1 MGRYLTKEKGMKNII
16 ITGLSLLLVG
26 VSAQAEVIQSVNFN
40 PARFG
45 QFERLKVSEKATL
58 KGGLKAQSM
67 RVHSAGTI
75 NLEETPSAEQGR
87 LAYDII
93 KLDGSNGYY
102 SLGSS
107 FPDNPTLS
115 FPSTCFSSM
124 ENCVDAT
131 NTGALKVAFSD
142 GKARFRA
149 PNNYSDNPS
158 SRIRQITT
166 NANLLRL
173 EALYATI
180 QGKLYVTGNGGY
192 TFRNGASDTPLRL
205 AGNWIPLPSASGAPT
220 GSTLTWETRKTVKY
234 ANRGGEQ
241 VRVLVLKGQNTS
253 SSCNKTCPTRACPN
267 GKSGKITYK
276 LNTTTC
282 TCEEVSNT
290 CGYKYVLMDHEVQM
304 QYEMTADLR
313 GAVDYTTTCR
323 NGNYSNFCREYFY
336 GAKHIEAR
344 INEYSSRY
352 NENYRVA
359 YDAEAGRSCSTPG
372 EIVFNPNDKF
382 CFYTG
387 CIRSTEP
394 SGYNASEK
402 TWCITDVNNPEELAQ
417 YGMCKVTVFMH
428 GVPYK
433 CQ

>member
-1 MGRYLTKEKGMKNII
+1 MGHYLIKEKGMKNII

-45 QFERLKVSEKATL
+45 QYERLKVSEKATL

-107 FPDNPTLS
+107 FPEKPTLS

-124 ENCVDAT
+124 ENCVDST

-142 GKARFRA
+142 GKARFHA

-180 QGKLYVTGNGGY
+180 QGKLNVTGNGGY

-241 VRVLVLKGQNTS
+241 VRVLVLKGKNT
-253 SSCNKTCPTRACPN
+253 SSCNKTCHDGNCP
-267 GKSGKITYK
+267 GGYTGKITYR

-282 TCEEVSNT
+282 SCEVASNT
-290 CGYKYVLMDHEVQM
+290 CKPNETYRWIAHANGNIPACVNCGLSVDNCRRGRTPNGNTITTIPGYNVPCSS
-304 QYEMTADLR
+304 
-313 GAVDYTTTCR
+313 TTC
-323 NGNYSNFCREYFY
+323 NASTLHTYCTDVSISQAPNYHETWQS
-336 GAKHIEAR
+336 
-344 INEYSSRY
+344 
-352 NENYRVA
+352 
-359 YDAEAGRSCSTPG
+359 
-372 EIVFNPNDKF
+372 
-382 CFYTG
+382 CFYHQFA
-387 CIRSTEP
+387 C
-394 SGYNASEK
+394 EK
-402 TWCITDVNNPEELAQ
+402 
-417 YGMCKVTVFMH
+417 K
-428 GVPYK
+428 
-433 CQ
+433 

>member
-1 MGRYLTKEKGMKNII
+1 MKNII

-124 ENCVDAT
+124 ENCVDST

-142 GKARFRA
+142 GKARFLA

-180 QGKLYVTGNGGY
+180 QGKLNVTGNGGY

-253 SSCNKTCPTRACPN
+253 SSCNKTCHDGTCPT
-267 GKSGKITYK
+267 GYTGKITYR

-282 TCEEVSNT
+282 SCEVASNT
-290 CGYKYVLMDHEVQM
+290 CTPNGTYRWIATANGNIPACVNCGLSVDNCRRGKTPNGSTITTIPGYNVPCSS
-304 QYEMTADLR
+304 
-313 GAVDYTTTCR
+313 TTC
-323 NGNYSNFCREYFY
+323 NASTLNTYCTDVSVSQAPNNHETWQ
-336 GAKHIEAR
+336 
-344 INEYSSRY
+344 
-352 NENYRVA
+352 
-359 YDAEAGRSCSTPG
+359 SCSYHQFT
-372 EIVFNPNDKF
+372 
-382 CFYTG
+382 C
-387 CIRSTEP
+387 
-394 SGYNASEK
+394 EK
-402 TWCITDVNNPEELAQ
+402 
-417 YGMCKVTVFMH
+417 K
-428 GVPYK
+428 
-433 CQ
+433 

>member
-1 MGRYLTKEKGMKNII
+1 MGHYLIKEKGMKNII

-107 FPDNPTLS
+107 FPEKPTLS

-124 ENCVDAT
+124 ENCVDST

-142 GKARFRA
+142 GKARFHA

-180 QGKLYVTGNGGY
+180 QGQLNVTGNGGY

-241 VRVLVLKGQNTS
+241 VRVLVLKGKNT
-253 SSCNKTCPTRACPN
+253 SSCNKTCHDGNCP
-267 GKSGKITYK
+267 GGYTGKITYR

-282 TCEEVSNT
+282 SCEVASNT
-290 CGYKYVLMDHEVQM
+290 CKPNETYRWIAHANGNIPACVNCGLSVDNCRRGRTPNGNTITTIPGYNVPCSS
-304 QYEMTADLR
+304 
-313 GAVDYTTTCR
+313 TTC
-323 NGNYSNFCREYFY
+323 NASTLHTYCTDVSVSQAPNYHETWQS
-336 GAKHIEAR
+336 
-344 INEYSSRY
+344 
-352 NENYRVA
+352 
-359 YDAEAGRSCSTPG
+359 
-372 EIVFNPNDKF
+372 
-382 CFYTG
+382 CFYHQFA
-387 CIRSTEP
+387 C
-394 SGYNASEK
+394 EK
-402 TWCITDVNNPEELAQ
+402 
-417 YGMCKVTVFMH
+417 K
-428 GVPYK
+428 
-433 CQ
+433 

>member
-1 MGRYLTKEKGMKNII
+1 MGRYLAKEKGMKNII

-45 QFERLKVSEKATL
+45 QYERLKVSEKATL

-107 FPDNPTLS
+107 FPESPTLS

-124 ENCVDAT
+124 ENCVDST
-131 NTGALKVAFSD
+131 NTGTLKVAFSD
-142 GKARFRA
+142 GKARFQA

-180 QGKLYVTGNGGY
+180 KGELNVTGNGGY

-205 AGNWIPLPSASGAPT
+205 AGNWIPLPSASGAPRNAK
-220 GSTLTWETRKTVKY
+220 LKWEERKTVKY
-234 ANRGGEQ
+234 ANRGGEK
-241 VRVLVLKGQNTS
+241 VRVLVLEGGTS
-253 SSCNKTCPTRACPN
+253 SPVIPPTYTECTPGAIKKCGDSACNAQKTCQAN
-267 GKSGKITYK
+267 GTWGSCKRGR
-276 LNTTTC
+276 TTGSVMDMYC
-282 TCEEVSNT
+282 SQNGLAML
-290 CGYKYVLMDHEVQM
+290 CGANCLWSDDESQCVWIPSVTNNCSDP
-304 QYEMTADLR
+304 
-313 GAVDYTTTCR
+313 
-323 NGNYSNFCREYFY
+323 
-336 GAKHIEAR
+336 
-344 INEYSSRY
+344 
-352 NENYRVA
+352 A
-359 YDAEAGRSCSTPG
+359 YDDYGNACRPCPTNARAREWAYNRDPG
-372 EIVFNPNDKF
+372 MKD
-382 CFYTG
+382 
-387 CIRSTEP
+387 
-394 SGYNASEK
+394 
-402 TWCITDVNNPEELAQ
+402 
-417 YGMCKVTVFMH
+417 YGD
-428 GVPYK
+428 
-433 CQ
+433 

>member
-1 MGRYLTKEKGMKNII
+1 MGRYLAKEKGMKNII

-124 ENCVDAT
+124 ENCVDST
-131 NTGALKVAFSD
+131 NTGALKVTFSD
-142 GKARFRA
+142 GKARFHA

-180 QGKLYVTGNGGY
+180 QGQLNVTGNGGY

-241 VRVLVLKGQNTS
+241 VRVLVLKGKNT
-253 SSCNKTCPTRACPN
+253 SSCNKTCHDGNCP
-267 GKSGKITYK
+267 GGYTGKITYR

-282 TCEEVSNT
+282 SCEVASNT
-290 CGYKYVLMDHEVQM
+290 CKPNETYRWIAHANGNIPACVNCGLSVDNCRRGRTPDGGTITTIPGYNVPCSS
-304 QYEMTADLR
+304 
-313 GAVDYTTTCR
+313 TTC
-323 NGNYSNFCREYFY
+323 N
-336 GAKHIEAR
+336 A
-344 INEYSSRY
+344 
-352 NENYRVA
+352 
-359 YDAEAGRSCSTPG
+359 STLHTYCTD
-372 EIVFNPNDKF
+372 VSVSQAPNNHETWQS
-382 CFYTG
+382 CFYHQFA
-387 CIRSTEP
+387 C
-394 SGYNASEK
+394 EK
-402 TWCITDVNNPEELAQ
+402 
-417 YGMCKVTVFMH
+417 K
-428 GVPYK
+428 
-433 CQ
+433 

>member
-1 MGRYLTKEKGMKNII
+1 MGRYLAKEKGMKNII

-26 VSAQAEVIQSVNFN
+26 VSAWAEVIQSVNFN

-45 QFERLKVSEKATL
+45 QYERLKVSEKATL

-107 FPDNPTLS
+107 FPEKPTLS

-124 ENCVDAT
+124 ENCVDST

-142 GKARFRA
+142 GKARFHA

-180 QGKLYVTGNGGY
+180 KGKLNVTGNGGY

-241 VRVLVLKGQNTS
+241 VRVLVLKGKNT
-253 SSCNKTCPTRACPN
+253 SSCNKTCHDGNCP
-267 GKSGKITYK
+267 GGYTGKITYR

-282 TCEEVSNT
+282 SCEVASNT
-290 CGYKYVLMDHEVQM
+290 CKPNETYRWIAHANGNIPACVNCGLSVDNCRRGRTPNGNTITTIPGYNVPCSS
-304 QYEMTADLR
+304 
-313 GAVDYTTTCR
+313 TTC
-323 NGNYSNFCREYFY
+323 NASTLHTYCTDVSVSQAPNYHETWQS
-336 GAKHIEAR
+336 
-344 INEYSSRY
+344 
-352 NENYRVA
+352 
-359 YDAEAGRSCSTPG
+359 
-372 EIVFNPNDKF
+372 
-382 CFYTG
+382 CFYHQFA
-387 CIRSTEP
+387 C
-394 SGYNASEK
+394 EK
-402 TWCITDVNNPEELAQ
+402 
-417 YGMCKVTVFMH
+417 K
-428 GVPYK
+428 
-433 CQ
+433 

>member
-1 MGRYLTKEKGMKNII
+1 MDRYFAKEKGMKNII

-45 QFERLKVSEKATL
+45 QYERLKVSEKATL

-75 NLEETPSAEQGR
+75 NLQETPSAEQGR

-107 FPDNPTLS
+107 FPESPTLS

-124 ENCVDAT
+124 ENCVDST
-131 NTGALKVAFSD
+131 NTGTLKVAFSD
-142 GKARFRA
+142 GKARFQA

-180 QGKLYVTGNGGY
+180 KGELNVTGNGGY

-220 GSTLTWETRKTVKY
+220 GATLTWETRKTVKY

-241 VRVLVLKGQNTS
+241 VRVLVLKGKNT
-253 SSCNKTCPTRACPN
+253 SSCNKTCHDGNCP
-267 GKSGKITYK
+267 GGYTGKITYR

-282 TCEEVSNT
+282 SCEVASNT
-290 CGYKYVLMDHEVQM
+290 CKPNGTKEKYEWVSVQSGTVPGYQEIMNPAYC
-304 QYEMTADLR
+304 R
-313 GAVDYTTTCR
+313 TTT
-323 NGNYSNFCREYFY
+323 S
-336 GAKHIEAR
+336 I
-344 INEYSSRY
+344 
-352 NENYRVA
+352 
-359 YDAEAGRSCSTPG
+359 P
-372 EIVFNPNDKF
+372 NP
-382 CFYTG
+382 
-387 CIRSTEP
+387 P
-394 SGYNASEK
+394 QGYNVDCKTTPCSSGNVGKYCSNVEVRQISYQGHSQYWACYYHVFRCEK
-402 TWCITDVNNPEELAQ
+402 KYI
-417 YGMCKVTVFMH
+417 
-428 GVPYK
+428 
-433 CQ
+433 

>member
-1 MGRYLTKEKGMKNII
+1 MKNII

-124 ENCVDAT
+124 ENCVDST

-142 GKARFRA
+142 GKARFHA

-180 QGKLYVTGNGGY
+180 QGELNVTGNGGY

-253 SSCNKTCPTRACPN
+253 SCNKTCHDGNCP
-267 GKSGKITYK
+267 GGYTGKITYR

-282 TCEEVSNT
+282 SCEVASNT
-290 CGYKYVLMDHEVQM
+290 CKPNETYRWIAHANGNIPACVNCGLSVDNCRRGRTPNGNTITTIPGYNVPCSS
-304 QYEMTADLR
+304 
-313 GAVDYTTTCR
+313 TTC
-323 NGNYSNFCREYFY
+323 NASTLHTYCTDVSISQAPNYHETWQS
-336 GAKHIEAR
+336 
-344 INEYSSRY
+344 
-352 NENYRVA
+352 
-359 YDAEAGRSCSTPG
+359 
-372 EIVFNPNDKF
+372 
-382 CFYTG
+382 CFYHQFA
-387 CIRSTEP
+387 C
-394 SGYNASEK
+394 EK
-402 TWCITDVNNPEELAQ
+402 
-417 YGMCKVTVFMH
+417 K
-428 GVPYK
+428 
-433 CQ
+433 

>member
-1 MGRYLTKEKGMKNII
+1 MKNII

-45 QFERLKVSEKATL
+45 QYERLKVSEKATL

-124 ENCVDAT
+124 ENCVDST
-131 NTGALKVAFSD
+131 NTGTLKVAFSD
-142 GKARFRA
+142 GKARFHA

-180 QGKLYVTGNGGY
+180 KGKLNVTGNGGY

-241 VRVLVLKGQNTS
+241 VRVLVLKGKNT
-253 SSCNKTCPTRACPN
+253 SSCNKTCHDGNCP
-267 GKSGKITYK
+267 GGYTGKITYR

-282 TCEEVSNT
+282 SCEVASNT
-290 CGYKYVLMDHEVQM
+290 CKPKNEKNEKYEWVSVQSGTVPGYQEVRNP
-304 QYEMTADLR
+304 YYCR
-313 GAVDYTTTCR
+313 TTTYIPNPPQGYNVDCQTTPCSSGNVGKYCSNVELR
-323 NGNYSNFCREYFY
+323 QTNYNGNSQYWACYY
-336 GAKHIEAR
+336 H
-344 INEYSSRY
+344 
-352 NENYRVA
+352 
-359 YDAEAGRSCSTPG
+359 
-372 EIVFNPNDKF
+372 VFR
-382 CFYTG
+382 C
-387 CIRSTEP
+387 
-394 SGYNASEK
+394 EK
-402 TWCITDVNNPEELAQ
+402 
-417 YGMCKVTVFMH
+417 K
-428 GVPYK
+428 
-433 CQ
+433 